1 MSMATDAASRMRERG
16 QRRRREHVPDVCG
29 WDLRDAYQ
37 GAPYQPPVGNQSGD
51 VLVTTGPA
59 DRDGRTD
66 PRTE

>member
-1 MSMATDAASRMRERG
+1 MSVATDAASRVRELG
-16 QRRRREHVPDVCG
+16 QRRRREHVPDVYG
-29 WDLRDAYQ
+29 WDLRDAYR

-51 VLVTTGPA
+51 APVTTGPA